1 MTREVAFQVIMT
13 EVCSILFFFF
23 FWRNK
28 HTQGRCALSV
38 DEDEQIPQP
47 FQYELSIF
55 FLFVDK

>member
-23 FWRNK
+23 FEK
-28 HTQGRCALSV
+28 QTHTREVCSV
-38 DEDEQIPQP
+38 DEDEQIPRP

-55 FLFVDK
+55 FFVC